1 MRIPETTVEGKA
13 MKKLLG
19 IEKVIRDLKEENRDL
34 KWKLD
39 TMYLLTDLMMTAV
52 RDWAVKNGLSED
64 EQFDQG
70 FSDRGG
76 DAGDVLKEFRVPTE
90 EAWADRMSGLFHLL
104 KISE

>member
-1 MRIPETTVEGKA
+1 
-13 MKKLLG
+13 MKELQG
-19 IEKVIRDLKEENRDL
+19 IGKVIGDLREENKDL

-64 EQFDQG
+64 EQLDQG

-76 DAGDVLKEFRVPTE
+76 NADNVLKEFRVPTE
-90 EAWADRMSGLFHLL
+90 EAWADRMSGLFHML
-104 KISE
+104 KVSE